1 MKLLFNK
8 YFLLLASSIIL
19 FLYFFTGEKLH
30 TVEDAIS
37 KSIPYKVSN
46 ILDIVK
52 MPGGAIIFYLS
63 PKDNYHLIGVAF
75 FKGDNEKGWEIVGPR
90 DLRDYH
96 ADQFSF
102 NVETVAV
109 FDAQGPFAERIQ
121 VVFGQINDNEIKD
134 IKVGGAEV
142 KFVNA
147 KIIENAEGR
156 FYYKVG
162 KYNIVQG
169 LNKNGE
175 IVLQVGQ

>member
-1 MKLLFNK
+1 MRAVHK
-8 YFLLLASSIIL
+8 YLLLLIFSTIL
-19 FLYFFTGEKLH
+19 FLYFFTGGKPH

-37 KSIPYKVSN
+37 KTMPYKVSS

-52 MPGGAIIFYLS
+52 MPGGAIVFYLS
-63 PKDNYHLIGVAF
+63 PRDNYQLMGVAF
-75 FKGDNEKGWEIVGPR
+75 FKGDDEKGWEIVGPR

-102 NVETVAV
+102 NVQTVAA
-109 FDAQGPFAERIQ
+109 FNAQGPFDERLKVI
-121 VVFGQINDNEIKD
+121 FGQINDNEIKV

-142 KFVNA
+142 EFANA
-147 KIIENAEGR
+147 KIIQNTEGR